1 MSNVHYTACPV
12 CGSQGISP
20 LLTVKDFSVTGEDFA
35 VWQCGHC
42 TLQFTQDV
50 PEEESIGKYYQSA
63 NYISHSNTS
72 KGLVNQLYQGVRKF
86 TLGQKAA
93 LVIRHTVKK
102 GSLLDIGAGIGAF
115 LNEMKGRG
123 WQVTGIEPDEGAK
136 LQAHELF
143 GISLLPPSSLWE
155 QSPASFDAI
164 SLWHVLEHV
173 QSLHDYIGQVKNLLS
188 EKGRLFIAVPNYQSL
203 DASVFRNYWAAYDVP
218 RHRYHFTPKAMETL
232 LKRHG
237 MRLEE
242 QRPMWFDAFYIS
254 LLSSK
259 YQSGKTNWLTAGIT
273 GLRATFQT
281 IFHPQKASSLV
292 YIAARD

>member
-102 GSLLDIGAGIGAF
+102 VRCSIL
-115 LNEMKGRG
+115 E
-123 WQVTGIEPDEGAK
+123 
-136 LQAHELF
+136 
-143 GISLLPPSSLWE
+143 
-155 QSPASFDAI
+155 PAS
-164 SLWHVLEHV
+164 VL
-173 QSLHDYIGQVKNLLS
+173 
-188 EKGRLFIAVPNYQSL
+188 F
-203 DASVFRNYWAAYDVP
+203 
-218 RHRYHFTPKAMETL
+218 
-232 LKRHG
+232 
-237 MRLEE
+237 
-242 QRPMWFDAFYIS
+242 
-254 LLSSK
+254 
-259 YQSGKTNWLTAGIT
+259 
-273 GLRATFQT
+273 
-281 IFHPQKASSLV
+281 
-292 YIAARD
+292 